1 MFIQKIYEKHVYIHF
16 FQSYPVVQQWI
27 LKKPV
32 SWYCK
37 KLGNERSYTS
47 KVLEIKFFRVSMS
60 THAL

>member
-1 MFIQKIYEKHVYIHF
+1 MFLKKYMRNIYIHF

-47 KVLEIKFFRVSMS
+47 EVL
-60 THAL
+60 